1 MWDIRD
7 IIYGFFMGQP
17 SPFGL
22 SSEIIPLAAEANP
35 YVVAGS
41 FSLTGIL
48 AGAGEGW
55 EEICQGAL
63 GQALLELFQKAGN
76 GMQAARNTANSVM
89 QSGSKSI
96 TDMVNRSNLLM
107 RNRMALQGA

>member
-1 MWDIRD
+1 MWDIQC

-35 YVVAGS
+35 YVVDGP

-48 AGAGEGW
+48 AGAGEAW
-55 EEICQGAL
+55 EDICQGAL
-63 GQALLELFQKAGN
+63 GQALLELFNNTGK

-89 QSGSKSI
+89 QSSAASI
-96 TDMVNRSNLLM
+96 TNMVNRSNLM
-107 RNRMALQGA
+107 RNRMALQMA

>member
-1 MWDIRD
+1 MWDIQC
-7 IIYGFFMGQP
+7 IVYGFFMSQP
-17 SPFGL
+17 SPFGW
-22 SSEIIPLAAEANP
+22 SSEITPL
-35 YVVAGS
+35 VAGENPFVIGP

-55 EEICQGAL
+55 EDICQGAL

-89 QSGSKSI
+89 QSSAASI
-96 TDMVNRSNLLM
+96 TNMVNRSNLM
-107 RNRMALQGA
+107 RNRMALQMA